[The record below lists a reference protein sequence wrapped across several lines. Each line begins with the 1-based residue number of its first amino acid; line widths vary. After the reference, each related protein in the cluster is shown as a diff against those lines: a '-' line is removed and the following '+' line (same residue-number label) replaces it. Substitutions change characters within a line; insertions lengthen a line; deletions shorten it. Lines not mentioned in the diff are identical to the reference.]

1 MSKKTAFVDLINDNR
16 IIMPACLRMAA
27 TVVAIEA
34 ISGNGDMIMTDLSN
48 ELAAKRVAIR
58 LARASTKPAVPAD
71 QVLVILKADLAKV
84 QAAIDATT

>member
-34 ISGNGDMIMTDLSN
+34 ISGNGDMIMTDLFN

-58 LARASTKPAVPAD
+58 QARASTKPAVPAD